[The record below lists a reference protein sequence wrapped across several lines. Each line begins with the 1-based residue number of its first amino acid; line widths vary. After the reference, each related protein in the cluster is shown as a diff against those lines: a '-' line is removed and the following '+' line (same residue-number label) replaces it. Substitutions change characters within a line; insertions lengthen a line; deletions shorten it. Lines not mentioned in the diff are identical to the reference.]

1 MKTPTLDGAGHDMA
15 KKGVALDLPLSITGA
30 AIFALASLIFGNENW
45 MSIISLTLIVALIL
59 NLFTVVTELT
69 MTHPSTAAHTVVKMI
84 TKGRYKGLFWIGVI
98 LIGNLI
104 PLAALL
110 VVPSANMLIVASV
123 LVLIGIYVT
132 EKIWVEAP
140 QRIPLA

>member
-1 MKTPTLDGAGHDMA
+1 M
-15 KKGVALDLPLSITGA
+15 I
-30 AIFALASLIFGNENW
+30 
-45 MSIISLTLIVALIL
+45 
-59 NLFTVVTELT
+59 TELT
-69 MTHPSTAAHTVVKMI
+69 ITHPSTSAHTVVEMI
-84 TKGRYKGLFWIGVI
+84 TKGRYKGLFWIGVV
-98 LIGNLI
+98 LIGNVI

-110 VVPSANMLIVASV
+110 IVPSANMLIVASV

>member
-1 MKTPTLDGAGHDMA
+1 M
-15 KKGVALDLPLSITGA
+15 
-30 AIFALASLIFGNENW
+30 
-45 MSIISLTLIVALIL
+45 
-59 NLFTVVTELT
+59 VTELT
-69 MTHPSTAAHTVVKMI
+69 ITHPSTSAHTVVEMI
-84 TKGRYKGLFWIGVI
+84 TKGRYKGLFWIIVV
-98 LIGNLI
+98 LIGNVI

-110 VVPSANMLIVASV
+110 FVPSANMLIVASV

>member
-1 MKTPTLDGAGHDMA
+1 VHSVMA
-15 KKGVALDLPLSITGA
+15 GVA
-30 AIFALASLIFGNENW
+30 IFVLASLIFGNEGW
-45 MSIISLTLIVALIL
+45 MSILKMTFIIALAV
-59 NLFTVVTELT
+59 NLFTMITELT
-69 MTHPSTAAHTVVKMI
+69 ITHPNTATHTVVEMI
-84 TKGRYKGLFWIGVI
+84 TKGRYKGLFWIGVV
-98 LIGNLI
+98 LIGNVI

-110 VVPSANMLIVASV
+110 FVPSANILILASV